1 MVLQQEEDGRVNK
14 KKENY
19 LVPAL
24 ITIDPG
30 QSGGICAMFDD
41 NLVAYKCPKTPK
53 EMSVIAKELK
63 SMCQSNGFPVL
74 GIIEKVHA
82 FPTDARSSAFKFGKN
97 FGTWIGI
104 LESLC
109 IKYIMVTPQK
119 WQKQFELPK
128 NKQQRKR
135 ELKMIAKEFYPK
147 ATLYTADAIC
157 IGLWGKNNE
166 LI

>member
-1 MVLQQEEDGRVNK
+1 VNK
-14 KKENY
+14 KKVNY

-41 NLVAYKCPKTPK
+41 KLIAHKCPKNPK
-53 EMSVIAKELK
+53 EMFEITQKLQWTCK
-63 SMCQSNGFPVL
+63 SNGFPVL

-97 FGTWIGI
+97 FGIWIGI
-104 LESLC
+104 LESLS
-109 IKYIMVTPQK
+109 IKYEMVTPQK

-128 NKQQRKR
+128 NKQQRKK

-157 IGLWGKNNE
+157 IGLWGKNNG

>member
-1 MVLQQEEDGRVNK
+1 MNK
-14 KKENY
+14 KKVNY

-41 NLVAYKCPKTPK
+41 KLIAHKCPKNPK
-53 EMSVIAKELK
+53 EMFEITQKLQWTCK
-63 SMCQSNGFPVL
+63 SNGFPVL

-97 FGTWIGI
+97 FGIWIGI
-104 LESLC
+104 LESLS
-109 IKYIMVTPQK
+109 IKYEMVTPQK

-128 NKQQRKR
+128 NKQQRKK

-157 IGLWGKNNE
+157 IGLWGKNNG

>member
-1 MVLQQEEDGRVNK
+1 MVHQQVEGGKVNK
-14 KKENY
+14 KKVNY

-41 NLVAYKCPKTPK
+41 KLIAHKCPKTPK
-53 EMSVIAKELK
+53 EMFEITQKLQWTCK
-63 SMCQSNGFPVL
+63 SNGFPVL

-97 FGTWIGI
+97 FGIWIGI
-104 LESLC
+104 LESLS
-109 IKYIMVTPQK
+109 IKYEMVTPQK

-128 NKQQRKR
+128 NKQQRKK

>member
-1 MVLQQEEDGRVNK
+1 VNK
-14 KKENY
+14 KKVNY

-41 NLVAYKCPKTPK
+41 KLIAHKCPKTPK
-53 EMSVIAKELK
+53 EMFEITQKLQWTCK
-63 SMCQSNGFPVL
+63 SNGFPVL

-97 FGTWIGI
+97 FGIWIGI
-104 LESLC
+104 LESLS
-109 IKYIMVTPQK
+109 IKYEMVTPQK

-128 NKQQRKR
+128 NKQQRKK

>member
-1 MVLQQEEDGRVNK
+1 MNK
-14 KKENY
+14 KKVNY

-41 NLVAYKCPKTPK
+41 KLIAHKCPKTPK
-53 EMSVIAKELK
+53 EMFEITQKLQWTCK
-63 SMCQSNGFPVL
+63 SNGFPVL

-97 FGTWIGI
+97 FGIWIGI
-104 LESLC
+104 LESLS
-109 IKYIMVTPQK
+109 IKYEMVTPQK

-128 NKQQRKR
+128 NKQQRKK

>member
-1 MVLQQEEDGRVNK
+1 MNK
-14 KKENY
+14 KKVNY

-41 NLVAYKCPKTPK
+41 KLIAHKCPKTPK
-53 EMSVIAKELK
+53 EMFEITQKLQWTCK
-63 SMCQSNGFPVL
+63 SNGFPVL

-97 FGTWIGI
+97 FGIWIGI
-104 LESLC
+104 LESLS
-109 IKYIMVTPQK
+109 IKYEMVTPQK

-128 NKQQRKR
+128 NKQQRKK

-157 IGLWGKNNE
+157 IGLWGKNNG

>member
-1 MVLQQEEDGRVNK
+1 MNK
-14 KKENY
+14 KKVNY

-41 NLVAYKCPKTPK
+41 KLIAHKCPKNPK
-53 EMSVIAKELK
+53 EMFEITQKLQWTCK
-63 SMCQSNGFPVL
+63 SNGFPVL

-97 FGTWIGI
+97 FGIWIGI
-104 LESLC
+104 LESLS
-109 IKYIMVTPQK
+109 IKYEMVTPQK

-128 NKQQRKR
+128 NKQQRKK

>member
-1 MVLQQEEDGRVNK
+1 MVHQQVEGGKVNK
-14 KKENY
+14 KKVNY

-41 NLVAYKCPKTPK
+41 KLIAHKCPKNPK
-53 EMSVIAKELK
+53 EMFEITQKLQWTCK
-63 SMCQSNGFPVL
+63 SNGFPVL

-97 FGTWIGI
+97 FGIWIGI
-104 LESLC
+104 LESLS
-109 IKYIMVTPQK
+109 IKYEMVTPQK

-128 NKQQRKR
+128 NKQQRKK

-157 IGLWGKNNE
+157 IGLWGKNNG

>member
-1 MVLQQEEDGRVNK
+1 MVHQQVEGGRVNK
-14 KKENY
+14 KKVNY

-41 NLVAYKCPKTPK
+41 KLIAHKCPKTPK
-53 EMSVIAKELK
+53 EMFEITQKLQWTCK
-63 SMCQSNGFPVL
+63 SNGFPVL

-97 FGTWIGI
+97 FGIWIGI
-104 LESLC
+104 LESLS
-109 IKYIMVTPQK
+109 IKYEMVTPQK

-128 NKQQRKR
+128 NKQQRKK

-157 IGLWGKNNE
+157 IGLWGKNNG

>member
-1 MVLQQEEDGRVNK
+1 VSK
-14 KKENY
+14 KKVNY

-41 NLVAYKCPKTPK
+41 KLIAHKCPKTPK
-53 EMSVIAKELK
+53 EMFEITQKLQWTCK
-63 SMCQSNGFPVL
+63 SNGFPVL

-97 FGTWIGI
+97 FGIWIGI
-104 LESLC
+104 LESLS
-109 IKYIMVTPQK
+109 IKYEMVTPQK

-128 NKQQRKR
+128 NKQQRKK

>member
-1 MVLQQEEDGRVNK
+1 VNK
-14 KKENY
+14 KKVNY

-41 NLVAYKCPKTPK
+41 KLIAHKCPKTPK
-53 EMSVIAKELK
+53 EMFEITQKLQWTCK
-63 SMCQSNGFPVL
+63 SNGFPVL

-97 FGTWIGI
+97 FGIWIGI
-104 LESLC
+104 LESLS
-109 IKYIMVTPQK
+109 IKYEMVTPQK

-128 NKQQRKR
+128 NKQQRKK

-157 IGLWGKNNE
+157 IGLWGKNNG

>member
-1 MVLQQEEDGRVNK
+1 MVHQQVEGGKVNK
-14 KKENY
+14 KKVNY

-41 NLVAYKCPKTPK
+41 KLIAHKCPKTPK
-53 EMSVIAKELK
+53 EMFEITQKLQWTCK
-63 SMCQSNGFPVL
+63 SNGFPVL

-97 FGTWIGI
+97 FGIWIGI
-104 LESLC
+104 LESLS
-109 IKYIMVTPQK
+109 IKYEMVTPQK

-128 NKQQRKR
+128 NKQQRKK

-157 IGLWGKNNE
+157 IGLWGKNNG